1 MSIQPKNVDSDAVL
15 KALAHPVRRKIL
27 GWLKEPERHFA
38 GQEHPLEMGVCAGQ
52 FERCGLSQSTVSAH
66 LATLASADLVT
77 TRRVGQ
83 WVFYK
88 RNEETI
94 EAFRASL
101 SDL

>member
-1 MSIQPKNVDSDAVL
+1 MDHDIIM
-15 KALAHPVRRKIL
+15 KALAHPFRRDVL
-27 GWLKEPERHFA
+27 AWLKEPERHFA
-38 GQEHPLEMGVCAGQ
+38 AQVHPLEMGVCASQ
-52 FERCGLSQSTVSAH
+52 FDHRGLAQSSVSGH

-94 EAFRASL
+94 AAFQAAL